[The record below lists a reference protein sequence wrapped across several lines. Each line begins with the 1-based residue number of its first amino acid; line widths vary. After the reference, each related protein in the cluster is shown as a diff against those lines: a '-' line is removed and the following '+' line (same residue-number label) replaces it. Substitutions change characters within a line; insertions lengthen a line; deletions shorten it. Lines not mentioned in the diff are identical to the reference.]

1 MTDLESLPAQAVPA
15 RMGEVRIGADA
26 FVEQWQ
32 AGTCELVDIRI
43 PAETRLWKM
52 GFGLTIPADEI
63 SGRLDELPRDKLV
76 VVACP
81 NADRAG
87 VVRGYLAAKGFK
99 AKYLMGGLL
108 GLVDKLKGATSER
121 FKLEQKE

>member
-1 MTDLESLPAQAVPA
+1 MTLMTDLKSLPAQAVPA
-15 RMGEVRIGADA
+15 RIGEVRIGADA

-32 AGTCELVDIRI
+32 TGACELVDIRI

-63 SGRLDELPRDKLV
+63 AERLDGE
-76 VVACP
+76 
-81 NADRAG
+81 
-87 VVRGYLAAKGFK
+87 

>member
-1 MTDLESLPAQAVPA
+1 MTDLKSLPAQAVPA
-15 RMGEVRIGADA
+15 RIGEVRIGADA
-26 FVEQWQ
+26 FVEKRQTG
-32 AGTCELVDIRI
+32 ACELVDIRI

-63 SGRLDELPRDKLV
+63 AERLDELPRDKLL

-81 NADRAG
+81 NSDRSG
-87 VVRGYLAAKGFK
+87 IVRSYLAANGFK
-99 AKYLMGGLL
+99 AKYLTGGLL

-121 FKLEQKE
+121 IKLEQKE